1 MFVPLLPLLS
11 VNELFHGY
19 SRAVHGVQTATMC
32 YLSSCPNNRFLFD
45 TLATFNEYTVDLKL
59 TQIRESGSLVSQL
72 YSTFLLANNLAR
84 RHRYVPRVPRP
95 ITRNTSDGHPLKIAN
110 KLRTISGTA
119 ALTPP
124 WNTQVNRTRA
134 MGRYGAVILRTGVS
148 MQHSQIALL
157 WAKRT

>member
-1 MFVPLLPLLS
+1 MNCFMVTAARYMVYKPQQCVIFLL
-11 VNELFHGY
+11 
-19 SRAVHGVQTATMC
+19 VQIIAF
-32 YLSSCPNNRFLFD
+32 YFD

-84 RHRYVPRVPRP
+84 RHRYVPRVPWP
-95 ITRNTSDGHPLKIAN
+95 ITRNMSDGHPLKIAN

-148 MQHSQIALL
+148 MQHTQIALYMG
-157 WAKRT
+157 